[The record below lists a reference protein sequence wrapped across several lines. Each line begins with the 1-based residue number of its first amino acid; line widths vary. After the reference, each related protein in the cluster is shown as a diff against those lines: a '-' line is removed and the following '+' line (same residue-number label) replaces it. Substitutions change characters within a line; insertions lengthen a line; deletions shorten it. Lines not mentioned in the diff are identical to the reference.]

1 MIAKQSPYQKYMKV
15 PFKYEHPSCRH
26 SRAVPQSIPESERG
40 RGDGFR
46 GVVCATCNIIIANY
60 GLETPRPRFFAEAA

>member
-1 MIAKQSPYQKYMKV
+1 MAKQSPYQKYQKV

-26 SRAVPQSIPESERG
+26 SRAVPQSLPESEQG

-46 GVVCATCNIIIANY
+46 GTVCASCNIIIENL
-60 GLETPRPRFFAEAA
+60 GTEMPRRRFFAEAA